1 MIISKLSVRLE
12 SDSLAALLCILQSFD
27 NPPWCLSEYSLDMNS
42 TWFHFYRKTTL
53 IIEHLANLG
62 LQYAYYTW
70 RNHLLLFIIKWRCL
84 RFPRSINIDPTWICL
99 RMTIL
104 CLTFLFF
111 PSSVIFSIYVKKK
124 STKYECSH
132 LRSDRVINYCTN
144 LFSKKIIVV

>member
-12 SDSLAALLCILQSFD
+12 SDSLAALLCTWQSFD

-53 IIEHLANLG
+53 IIDHLAANLG
-62 LQYAYYTW
+62 LQHAYCTW
-70 RNHLLLFIIKWRCL
+70 RNHLLLFIIKWKCL

-111 PSSVIFSIYVKKK
+111 PSRVNFAIYVKNKL
-124 STKYECSH
+124 STKIW
-132 LRSDRVINYCTN
+132 VFAFT
-144 LFSKKIIVV
+144 